1 MALWLK
7 EGPDSD
13 VVISTRARLARNMKG
28 VAFPAIIKGTP
39 KAKEVMRPAIETFV
53 ENADFR
59 FIGMKDI
66 EPIERA
72 RLTEDHIISKDL
84 AMREDGAVIVSPD
97 ESLSIM
103 LMEEDAYRLQC
114 MLPGLQTDKALSLVS
129 ELDKMLGKN
138 VEYAYDDELGFL
150 TGCITNVGT
159 GLRMSAMLH
168 LPALTMTHAINRL
181 IQQVGQL
188 GLTVRGIYGE
198 GSEASGN
205 IYQISNQ
212 LTLGLSEAEII
223 QNVRAVVENLVEQE
237 RHLRHELMTEK
248 HLDMCDAI
256 CRALAILQ
264 SARKMDTKEALRLLS
279 SVNIGISE
287 KVISGMTSAEIYNTM
302 LAILPANLSRKG
314 MTAEQRDERRAQL
327 LRKMTAKAVIVE
339 E

>member
-1 MALWLK
+1 MFLPGIKNRYFSKSIFDRSAVTLFKVFHKVDQSINTCHRHGIVNTGAAATDDTMTFELGQTGSSGFCVFQRQMAWQHS
-7 EGPDSD
+7 GFDRTCPRQ
-13 VVISTRARLARNMKG
+13 T
-28 VAFPAIIKGTP
+28 FPAGNNFQRP
-39 KAKEVMRPAIETFV
+39 FPGGLRFQAFQLQEV
-53 ENADFR
+53 FR
-59 FIGMKDI
+59 EINRI
-66 EPIERA
+66 
-72 RLTEDHIISKDL
+72 
-84 AMREDGAVIVSPD
+84 
-97 ESLSIM
+97 
-103 LMEEDAYRLQC
+103 
-114 MLPGLQTDKALSLVS
+114 
-129 ELDKMLGKN
+129 
-138 VEYAYDDELGFL
+138 DDELSCKLDYAFDEQLGFL
-150 TGCITNVGT
+150 TSCPTNVGT
-159 GLRMSAMLH
+159 GLRASVMLH

-237 RHLRHELMTEK
+237 RRLRRELMTEK
-248 HLDMCDAI
+248 RLDMCDAI
-256 CRALAILQ
+256 CRALAILK

-279 SVNIGISE
+279 SVNIGVSE